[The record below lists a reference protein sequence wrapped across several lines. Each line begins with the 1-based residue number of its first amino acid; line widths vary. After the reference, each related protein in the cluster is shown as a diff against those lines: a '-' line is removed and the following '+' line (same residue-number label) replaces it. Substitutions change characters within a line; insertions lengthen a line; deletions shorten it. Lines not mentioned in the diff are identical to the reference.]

1 MSKQKTIM
9 FIWQGRVKCFKSEEG
24 ALVHTLMLAHMF
36 GAIASGN
43 DCRL

>member
-1 MSKQKTIM
+1 MSKQKTMM
-9 FIWQGRVKCFKSEEG
+9 FNWQGRVKCFKYEEG
-24 ALVHTLMLAHMF
+24 AVVHSVVLARMF